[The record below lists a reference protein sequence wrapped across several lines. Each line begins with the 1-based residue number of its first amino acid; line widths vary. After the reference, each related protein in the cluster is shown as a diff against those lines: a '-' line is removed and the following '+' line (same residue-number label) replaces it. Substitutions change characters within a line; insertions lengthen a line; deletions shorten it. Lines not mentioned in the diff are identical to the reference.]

1 MSVWLTQEEKDI
13 WKQLA
18 RLNNMNLSAYTHFV
32 IKEVIKESLNLPELK
47 VSLDVDRESCEEDK
61 FPIKLRMTKSE
72 LEAIRKL
79 AAVRGQ
85 TRQALIVSAVREL
98 LLDKSQIDP
107 KQYQLISD
115 STLSLNRIG
124 VNLNQIARVL
134 NEQNKSGELNPS
146 DLSITGKQIDV
157 IADRAHL
164 LKESQ
169 YRPHEWNAWPDV
181 IPPRLDTEPAI
192 NGETRECDYWLVKL
206 KNGSYRTGKITKDKY
221 WVRFE
226 NQIAAYREFSPR
238 PAEAVLENQTEFD
251 PGGWNAYP
259 KFNPDSEEV
268 YEVMLKGGLQR
279 SAGWKKGNWTFYSE
293 EITAFKKI
301 ND

>member
-98 LLDKSQIDP
+98 LLDKSQI
-107 KQYQLISD
+107 
-115 STLSLNRIG
+115 G
-124 VNLNQIARVL
+124 
-134 NEQNKSGELNPS
+134 
-146 DLSITGKQIDV
+146 
-157 IADRAHL
+157 RAH
-164 LKESQ
+164 
-169 YRPHEWNAWPDV
+169 V
-181 IPPRLDTEPAI
+181 
-192 NGETRECDYWLVKL
+192 
-206 KNGSYRTGKITKDKY
+206 
-221 WVRFE
+221 
-226 NQIAAYREFSPR
+226 
-238 PAEAVLENQTEFD
+238 
-251 PGGWNAYP
+251 
-259 KFNPDSEEV
+259 
-268 YEVMLKGGLQR
+268 
-279 SAGWKKGNWTFYSE
+279 
-293 EITAFKKI
+293 
-301 ND
+301 

>member
-1 MSVWLTQEEKDI
+1 M
-13 WKQLA
+13 
-18 RLNNMNLSAYTHFV
+18 R
-32 IKEVIKESLNLPELK
+32 
-47 VSLDVDRESCEEDK
+47 
-61 FPIKLRMTKSE
+61 
-72 LEAIRKL
+72 
-79 AAVRGQ
+79 
-85 TRQALIVSAVREL
+85 
-98 LLDKSQIDP
+98 
-107 KQYQLISD
+107 
-115 STLSLNRIG
+115 
-124 VNLNQIARVL
+124 
-134 NEQNKSGELNPS
+134 GEL
-146 DLSITGKQIDV
+146 
-157 IADRAHL
+157 
-164 LKESQ
+164 
-169 YRPHEWNAWPDV
+169 

>member
-1 MSVWLTQEEKDI
+1 MNKDKTSMSVWLTQEEKDI

-146 DLSITGKQIDV
+146 D
-157 IADRAHL
+157 
-164 LKESQ
+164 
-169 YRPHEWNAWPDV
+169 
-181 IPPRLDTEPAI
+181 
-192 NGETRECDYWLVKL
+192 
-206 KNGSYRTGKITKDKY
+206 
-221 WVRFE
+221 
-226 NQIAAYREFSPR
+226 IAAIP
-238 PAEAVLENQTEFD
+238 AVLKQLDQKIGLHIKEIDEFLSQHKD
-251 PGGWNAYP
+251 R
-259 KFNPDSEEV
+259 
-268 YEVMLKGGLQR
+268 LK
-279 SAGWKKGNWTFYSE
+279 
-293 EITAFKKI
+293 I
-301 ND
+301 

>member
-1 MSVWLTQEEKDI
+1 MIKRGIVLLSLGMNKDKTSMSVWLTQEEKAV

-47 VSLDVDRESCEEDK
+47 VSLDVDRESSEEDK

-98 LLDKSQIDP
+98 LLNKSQIDP
-107 KQYQLISD
+107 KEYRLISD

-134 NEQNKSGELNPS
+134 NEQNKSGQLNPS
-146 DLSITGKQIDV
+146 D
-157 IADRAHL
+157 IAG
-164 LKESQ
+164 
-169 YRPHEWNAWPDV
+169 
-181 IPPRLDTEPAI
+181 IP
-192 NGETRECDYWLVKL
+192 
-206 KNGSYRTGKITKDKY
+206 
-221 WVRFE
+221 
-226 NQIAAYREFSPR
+226 
-238 PAEAVLENQTEFD
+238 AVLKQLNQRD
-251 PGGWNAYP
+251 
-259 KFNPDSEEV
+259 
-268 YEVMLKGGLQR
+268 
-279 SAGWKKGNWTFYSE
+279 
-293 EITAFKKI
+293 
-301 ND
+301 

>member
-1 MSVWLTQEEKDI
+1 MIKRGIVLLSLGMNKDKTSMSVWLTQEEKAV

-47 VSLDVDRESCEEDK
+47 VSLDVEDK

-98 LLDKSQIDP
+98 LLNKSQIDP
-107 KQYQLISD
+107 KEYRLISD

-134 NEQNKSGELNPS
+134 NEQNKSGQLNPS
-146 DLSITGKQIDV
+146 D
-157 IADRAHL
+157 IAG
-164 LKESQ
+164 
-169 YRPHEWNAWPDV
+169 
-181 IPPRLDTEPAI
+181 IP
-192 NGETRECDYWLVKL
+192 
-206 KNGSYRTGKITKDKY
+206 
-221 WVRFE
+221 
-226 NQIAAYREFSPR
+226 
-238 PAEAVLENQTEFD
+238 AVLKQLNQKIDLHIKEIDEFLSQHKD
-251 PGGWNAYP
+251 R
-259 KFNPDSEEV
+259 
-268 YEVMLKGGLQR
+268 LKIR
-279 SAGWKKGNWTFYSE
+279 SAVKKTEKENE
-293 EITAFKKI
+293 
-301 ND
+301 